1 MGKSE
6 NLGFYLINY
15 AKNAIKLHE
24 LQHANSKPLATVRP
38 KLFCRHFSELPRFF
52 ISYYFHIR
60 IKLCASLYFDMISHM
75 PRRVLKAWSCS
86 IFRFLQQAFD
96 STLLKN
102 HVNFKIKP
110 KLLKMPQIKIKWI
123 ILWSKNTPDFLPNIL
138 LQYSHTKVGQF
149 YCIFCIIN
157 KVKTRI
163 FVFPHF
169 LGHIRFF
176 KL

>member
-1 MGKSE
+1 MMS
-6 NLGFYLINY
+6 
-15 AKNAIKLHE
+15 
-24 LQHANSKPLATVRP
+24 
-38 KLFCRHFSELPRFF
+38 
-52 ISYYFHIR
+52 HI
-60 IKLCASLYFDMISHM
+60 

-149 YCIFCIIN
+149 YCIFCMIN
-157 KVKTRI
+157 KVKPRI
-163 FVFPHF
+163 FVFLHF
-169 LGHIRFF
+169 LGHIWCF
-176 KL
+176 KLQNNFFECVSLKGFSRQIIRIFDFLAWPTILDIYSHGLLSPRWSGRQHSR

>member
-1 MGKSE
+1 M
-6 NLGFYLINY
+6 
-15 AKNAIKLHE
+15 LH
-24 LQHANSKPLATVRP
+24 
-38 KLFCRHFSELPRFF
+38 KLFYFAGTFLNYPNFLFHIIFF
-52 ISYYFHIR
+52 IR
-60 IKLCASLYFDMISHM
+60 TKLYASMQFDMISHM

-138 LQYSHTKVGQF
+138 LQYSHTKVGQC

-157 KVKTRI
+157 WVETQI

-169 LGHIRFF
+169 PGNIWFF
-176 KL
+176 KLRNIFFLIHLPKRVFQAIYQNFRIF

>member
-1 MGKSE
+1 
-6 NLGFYLINY
+6 
-15 AKNAIKLHE
+15 
-24 LQHANSKPLATVRP
+24 
-38 KLFCRHFSELPRFF
+38 
-52 ISYYFHIR
+52 
-60 IKLCASLYFDMISHM
+60 M

-86 IFRFLQQAFD
+86 ICRFLQQAFD

-149 YCIFCIIN
+149 YCILCIIN
-157 KVKTRI
+157 KVKTQI

-169 LGHIRFF
+169 LGNINLIFQNSKYFF
-176 KL
+176 QYISLKGFSGQIMRIFGFFSLVSDSRYLQSWALTELYEMNKI

>member
-1 MGKSE
+1 
-6 NLGFYLINY
+6 
-15 AKNAIKLHE
+15 
-24 LQHANSKPLATVRP
+24 
-38 KLFCRHFSELPRFF
+38 
-52 ISYYFHIR
+52 
-60 IKLCASLYFDMISHM
+60 M

-138 LQYSHTKVGQF
+138 LQYSHTKVGRF
-149 YCIFCIIN
+149 CCIFCIIN
-157 KVKTRI
+157 KVKTQI
-163 FVFPHF
+163 FVFPNF
-169 LGHIRFF
+169 LENIWFF
-176 KL
+176 KLRNIFFEYISLKGFSWQIIRIFDFFSLSIFIVMGS

>member
-1 MGKSE
+1 MMS
-6 NLGFYLINY
+6 
-15 AKNAIKLHE
+15 
-24 LQHANSKPLATVRP
+24 
-38 KLFCRHFSELPRFF
+38 
-52 ISYYFHIR
+52 HI
-60 IKLCASLYFDMISHM
+60 

-169 LGHIRFF
+169 LGHIWFF
-176 KL
+176 KLWNNFFEYISLKVFSRQIIRIFDFFSLANDSRYLQSRPLKVLNLVAILVYYVDNCYLD